1 MLKINIIP
9 CLKDNYSYIIY
20 DKISKLVAVIDP
32 SEPEPIEKF
41 ISKNYKKI
49 DFILNT
55 HHHLDHVG
63 GNNILKK
70 KYSAK
75 IFGSE
80 IDKERIPAI
89 DILLKEND
97 EFKFGNIIFEII
109 SVPGHTKGHLA
120 FYSKKEGVVFSG
132 DALFSLGC
140 GRIFEGTSGQMFQS
154 IQKLKKL
161 PKKTKI
167 YCGHEYTKNNLK
179 FCKKYDQNNKELVKK
194 EDWINTRMV
203 KKMPTLPVTVQKE
216 LQTNIFLR
224 CDNSDIKNNLKMK
237 DYSEELIFE
246 KLRNLKDEF

>member
-1 MLKINIIP
+1 MEINIIP

-32 SEPEPIEKF
+32 SEPEPVEKF
-41 ISKNYKKI
+41 ISKSYKKI
-49 DFILNT
+49 NFILNT

-63 GNNILKK
+63 GNNALKK

-75 IFGSE
+75 ILGSE
-80 IDKERIPAI
+80 IDKERIPAV

-97 EFKFGNIIFEII
+97 EFKFGNISFEII

-120 FYSKKEGVVFSG
+120 FYSKEEGVVFSG

-140 GRIFEGTSGQMFQS
+140 GRIFEGTSSQMFRS
-154 IQKLKKL
+154 IQKFKEL

-179 FCKKYDQNNKELVKK
+179 FCKKYDPNNQELIKK
-194 EDWINTRMV
+194 EEWINAKII
-203 KKMPTLPVTVQKE
+203 KKMPTLPVTVDEE
-216 LQTNIFLR
+216 LRTNIFLR
-224 CDNSDIKNNLKMK
+224 CDNIDVKNNLKMK
-237 DYSEELIFE
+237 DFSDKLIFE